1 MLARMADADDV
12 IKNASR
18 LFSKLG
24 STLKETSK
32 TVGGQVKQTA
42 KQVTGLGRGSVKIEL
57 DQTKSAPGGTFK
69 GKVNLALSEPV
80 AAKRLVVTL
89 RARQRFVTVDRG
101 DSGRSVGSSHAHVY
115 QLDRELAAS
124 QTFEGGAFEFELD
137 VPADALELK
146 AQQST
151 GSHPLADVARTVA
164 SALTPTAGPIEW
176 QVLAKLEISW
186 GRDLTSEVDI
196 VVAR

>member
-12 IKNASR
+12 IKNAGR

-42 KQVTGLGRGSVKIEL
+42 KQVTGLGRGGIKIEL
-57 DQTKSAPGGTFK
+57 DQTRVAPGASLK
-69 GKVNLALSEPV
+69 GRVNLALSEAV
-80 AAKRLVVTL
+80 SAKRLVVTL
-89 RARQRFVTVDRG
+89 RARQRFVTVNRG
-101 DSGRSVGSSHAHVY
+101 DSGRSVGSTHAHVY

-124 QTFEGGAFEFELD
+124 QTFEGGSFDFDLT
-137 VPADALELK
+137 VPPDALELK
-146 AQQST
+146 PQPSSGA
-151 GSHPLADVARTVA
+151 HPLADVARTVA

-176 QVLAKLEISW
+176 QVLAKLEIAW
-186 GRDLTSEVDI
+186 GRDFTSEVDI

>member
-42 KQVTGLGRGSVKIEL
+42 KQVTGLGRGGVKIEL
-57 DQTKSAPGGTFK
+57 DQTKVAPGGSLK
-69 GKVNLALSEPV
+69 GKVNLGLSEPV

-89 RARQRFVTVDRG
+89 RARQRFVTVNRG

-124 QTFEGGAFEFELD
+124 QTFEGGSFEFELE

-146 AQQST
+146 AQPST
-151 GSHPLADVARTVA
+151 GTHPLADVARTVA